1 MSCRVLVVTSEID
14 LASRLN
20 KLLSDHKSS
29 FEFTL
34 VENRKEATAVLS
46 QESFE
51 LVITSLKIP
60 RITDGY
66 LFLTQLVDTDI
77 NSKKVIVVDE
87 KTDSVI
93 TSIKSRGVAHIYLAN
108 DLKIV
113 KKALIEETGK
123 TSSNDEVQETITD
136 ATFDLEKIKTVLNN
150 VMGPVGKMI
159 FTDVVGRWQDHDDL
173 SELLQLIK
181 TEINDQEKIDLFQEH
196 LH

>member
-66 LFLTQLVDTDI
+66 LFLTRLVDTEI
-77 NSKKVIVVDE
+77 NSKKVIVVVDE

-93 TSIKSRGVAHIYLAN
+93 TSIKSRGVAHIYLVN
-108 DLKIV
+108 DLKSV
-113 KKALIEETGK
+113 KKPSLTQPLIWKKLKQCSTMLWG
-123 TSSNDEVQETITD
+123 
-136 ATFDLEKIKTVLNN
+136 
-150 VMGPVGKMI
+150 
-159 FTDVVGRWQDHDDL
+159 
-173 SELLQLIK
+173 LLAK
-181 TEINDQEKIDLFQEH
+181 
-196 LH
+196 